1 LRVLSTRI
9 DGKELAIPK
18 PASPVESEIFEFFK
32 ESDPS
37 GAYINGLKEYV
48 GKIFI
53 PSRKNLDKL
62 SRRVEELRLKAEN
75 KSQLKVLDS
84 GSAWVT
90 LNEPH
95 QAVESVLNAFFGY
108 MIKEGIID
116 SHMKALTR
124 NGIRAVQAAT
134 VEAAGRNW
142 PTGLRLLALI
152 RCNGLQEII
161 RTIKKETQDKQLKEG
176 LDGLSEVTRKYA
188 SIFRVNGFKNQ
199 GFDEVYKI
207 IKKQGADLGRKEI
220 YAQALQR
227 LWDYS
232 ETPGELE
239 AKGLKY
245 LDRELPKFQR
255 MTARLAKKYGVPAKA
270 EEVSKVIKAK
280 RAVKVN
286 EIIPYLADLRKRVVK
301 VANKSIVK
309 VNPNY
314 DAKVMETPSYLTAIF
329 PSGGAFFFDTFTN
342 KPQQLFIC
350 TTDPR
355 RDPSTAPGELL
366 NLLVHEEYGHCVHAS
381 NSAVGYGAK
390 PSLVDMLW
398 SPLGGAISEGI
409 SFQREIEFQDVMEKL
424 KTRKGLNADEK
435 SLVSFYEK
443 HGGFDAIAEEYEFY
457 TWMWRIVRF
466 LRIIGDARI
475 NSGKQGLA
483 DFIEWASKKTGLS
496 KSMVY
501 HQLFPAHQ
509 GNGPG
514 YASTYAIVGESIRE
528 IQNRA
533 VRNGKKL
540 LDFNTY
546 ACSMGFPART
556 IFEDRL
562 RAFATK

>member
-1 LRVLSTRI
+1 
-9 DGKELAIPK
+9 LAIPK
-18 PASPVESEIFEFFK
+18 PASPIESEIFEWFK
-32 ESDPS
+32 DADPS
-37 GAYINGLKEYV
+37 GAYINGLKEYA

-53 PSRKNLDKL
+53 PSKKNLDRL
-62 SRRVEELRLKAEN
+62 SRRVDELRLKAEN

-84 GSAWVT
+84 GAAWVT

-95 QAVESVLNAFFGY
+95 QAPESVLNAFFGY

-134 VEAAGRNW
+134 VEAAGKNW
-142 PTGLRLLALI
+142 PTGLKLLALI
-152 RCNGLQEII
+152 RCDGLQEII
-161 RTIKKETQDKQLKEG
+161 KTIKKETPDKQLKES
-176 LDGLSEVTRKYA
+176 LDDLSEVTRKYA
-188 SIFRVNGFKNQ
+188 SIFRVKGFKNQ

-227 LWDYS
+227 LWDYQ

-255 MTARLAKKYGVPAKA
+255 MTARLAKKYGVAAKA
-270 EEVSKVIKAK
+270 EEVSKVIKAE

-286 EIIPYLADLRKRVVK
+286 EIIPYLAELRKRVVK

-314 DAKVMETPSYLTAIF
+314 DAKVIETPSYLTAIF
-329 PSGGAFFFDTFTN
+329 PTGGAYFFDTFTN

-355 RDPSTAPGELL
+355 RDPSTAPGDLL
-366 NLLVHEEYGHCVHAS
+366 SLLVHEEYGHCVHAS
-381 NSAVGYGAK
+381 NSSFGYGAK
-390 PSLVDMLW
+390 PTLVDMLW

-409 SFQREIEFQDVMEKL
+409 SFQREIEFQSVLERL

-435 SLVSFYEK
+435 ALVNFYEK
-443 HGGFDAIAEEYEFY
+443 HGGFDTLAEEYEFY
-457 TWMWRIVRF
+457 TWMGRIVRF

-475 NSGKQGLA
+475 NSGKQDLA
-483 DFIEWASKKTGLS
+483 DFIDWASKKTGLS

-533 VRNGKKL
+533 VRNGKSL

>member
-84 GSAWVT
+84 GSAWIT

-134 VEAAGRNW
+134 MEAAAKNW

-152 RCNGLQEII
+152 RCDGLQEII
-161 RTIKKETQDKQLKEG
+161 KTIKKETPDKQLKEG

-188 SIFRVNGFKNQ
+188 SIFRVKGFKNQ
-199 GFDEVYKI
+199 GFDEVYRI

-232 ETPGELE
+232 ETPSELE
-239 AKGLKY
+239 AKGLRY
-245 LDRELPKFQR
+245 LERELPKFQR

-270 EEVSKVIKAK
+270 EEVSKIIKAK

-286 EIIPYLADLRKRVVK
+286 EVIPYLADLRKRVVK

-314 DAKVMETPSYLTAIF
+314 DAKVIETPSYLTAIF

-381 NSAVGYGAK
+381 NSSVGYGAK
-390 PSLVDMLW
+390 PTLVDMLW

-424 KTRKGLNADEK
+424 KTRRGLNADEK
-435 SLVSFYEK
+435 ALVNFYEK
-443 HGGFDAIAEEYEFY
+443 HGGFDNIAEEYEFY

-475 NSGKQGLA
+475 NSGKQGLV
-483 DFIEWASKKTGLS
+483 DFIDWASKKTGLS

-533 VRNGKKL
+533 VRNGKSL

-562 RAFATK
+562 KAFAAK

>member
-1 LRVLSTRI
+1 M
-9 DGKELAIPK
+9 
-18 PASPVESEIFEFFK
+18 ESEIFDLFK
-32 ESDPS
+32 ENDPS
-37 GAYINGLKEYV
+37 GAYINGLKDYV

-53 PSRKNLDKL
+53 PSKRNLERF
-62 SRRVEELRLKAEN
+62 SRRVDELRLKAEN
-75 KSQLKVLDS
+75 KSQLKVLDALA
-84 GSAWVT
+84 AWYG
-90 LNEPH
+90 LAEPH
-95 QAVESVLNAFFGY
+95 MIPESVLNAYFGY
-108 MIKEGIID
+108 LIKEGIVD

-124 NGIRAVQAAT
+124 NAIRAVQAGT
-134 VEAAGRNW
+134 VEVAGRNW
-142 PTGLRLLALI
+142 PTGLRLLTLI
-152 RCNGLQEII
+152 RTEGLQEII
-161 RTIKKETQDKQLKEG
+161 KTIKKETQDKQLKES
-176 LDGLSEVTRKYA
+176 LDGLSEANRKFV
-188 SIFRVNGFKNQ
+188 SIFRVKGFKNQ

-232 ETPGELE
+232 ESPVELE
-239 AKGLKY
+239 EKGLKY

-255 MTARLAKKYGVPAKA
+255 MTARLAKKYGVSAKA
-270 EEVSKVIKAK
+270 EAVSKVIKEK

-286 EIIPYLADLRKRVVK
+286 EIIPYLADLRRRVVR

-309 VNPNY
+309 VNPHY
-314 DAKVMETPSYLTAIF
+314 DARVMETPSYLTAIF
-329 PSGGAFFFDTFTN
+329 PSGGAFFFDTFTE
-342 KPQQLFIC
+342 KPQQVFIC

-381 NSAVGYGAK
+381 NSSVGYGAK
-390 PSLVDMLW
+390 PTLVDMLW

-409 SFQREIEFQDVMEKL
+409 SFQREVEFQDVMEKL
-424 KTRKGLNADEK
+424 KTRKGLNSDEK
-435 SLVSFYEK
+435 SLVNFYEK
-443 HGGFDAIAEEYEFY
+443 HGGFDEIAEEYQFY

-475 NSGKQGLA
+475 NSGKQSLV
-483 DFIEWASKKTGLS
+483 DFIDWANKKTGLS

-562 RAFATK
+562 RTFSAK

>member
-1 LRVLSTRI
+1 M
-9 DGKELAIPK
+9 AIPK
-18 PASPVESEIFEFFK
+18 PASSVESEIFDLFK
-32 ESDPS
+32 EFDPS
-37 GAYINGLKEYV
+37 GAYINGLNEYV

-53 PSRKNLDKL
+53 PSKRNLEKF
-62 SRRVEELRLKAEN
+62 SRRVDELRLKAEN
-75 KSQLKVLDS
+75 KSQLKFLE
-84 GSAWVT
+84 SAAAWAGLV
-90 LNEPH
+90 EPH
-95 QAVESVLNAFFGY
+95 MVPESVLNAYFGY

-124 NGIRAVQAAT
+124 NGIKALETAT
-134 VEAAGRNW
+134 VESAGRNW
-142 PTGLRLLALI
+142 PTGLRLLTLI
-152 RCNGLQEII
+152 RCDGLQEII
-161 RTIKKETQDKQLKEG
+161 RTIKKETSDKQLKEG
-176 LDGLSEVTRKYA
+176 LDDLSQVTRKYA
-188 SIFRVNGFKNQ
+188 SIFRVKGFKNQ

-207 IKKQGADLGRKEI
+207 IKREGADLGRKEI

-239 AKGLKY
+239 EKGLKY

-255 MTARLAKKYGVPAKA
+255 MTARLAKKYGVSANA
-270 EEVSKVIKAK
+270 EKVSQAIKAK

-286 EIIPYLADLRKRVVK
+286 EIIPYLAQLRKIVVK

-309 VNPNY
+309 VIPHY
-314 DAKVMETPSYLTAIF
+314 DAKVIETPSYLTAIF
-329 PSGGAFFFDTFTN
+329 PSGGAFFFDTLTN

-381 NSAVGYGAK
+381 NSSFAYGAK
-390 PSLVDMLW
+390 PSLVDMMW

-409 SFQREIEFQDVMEKL
+409 SFQREIEFQDVMDKM
-424 KTRKGLNADEK
+424 KTRKGLSSDEK
-435 SLVSFYEK
+435 ALVNFYEK

-466 LRIIGDARI
+466 LRIIGDSRI
-475 NSGKQGLA
+475 NSGKQDLV

-528 IQNRA
+528 IQNKA

-556 IFEDRL
+556 IFEDKL

>member
-1 LRVLSTRI
+1 
-9 DGKELAIPK
+9 LAVPK
-18 PASPVESEIFEFFK
+18 PASSVESEIFQLFK
-32 ESDPS
+32 EFDPS
-37 GAYINGLKEYV
+37 GAYINGLNEYI

-53 PSRKNLDKL
+53 PSKRNLERF
-62 SRRVEELRLKAEN
+62 SRRVDELRLKAEN
-75 KSQLKVLDS
+75 KSQLKVLE
-84 GSAWVT
+84 SAAAWAGLV
-90 LNEPH
+90 EPH
-95 QAVESVLNAFFGY
+95 MVPESLLNAYFGY

-124 NGIRAVQAAT
+124 NGIKAVQTAT
-134 VEAAGRNW
+134 VESAGRDW

-152 RCNGLQEII
+152 RCDGLQEIV

-176 LDGLSEVTRKYA
+176 LDDLSEATRKYA
-188 SIFRVNGFKNQ
+188 SIFRVKGFKNQ
-199 GFDEVYKI
+199 VFDEVYKI
-207 IKKQGADLGRKEI
+207 IKREGADLGRKEI

-239 AKGLKY
+239 EKGLRY

-255 MTARLAKKYGVPAKA
+255 MTAKLAKKYGVLANA
-270 EEVSKVIKAK
+270 EKVSQAIKAK
-280 RAVKVN
+280 RAVKIN
-286 EIIPYLADLRKRVVK
+286 EIIPYLAQLRKIVVK

-309 VNPNY
+309 VNPHY
-314 DAKVMETPSYLTAIF
+314 DAKVIETPSYLTAIV
-329 PSGGAFFFDTFTN
+329 PSGGAFFFYTFTN
-342 KPQQLFIC
+342 KTQQLFIC

-381 NSAVGYGAK
+381 NSSTAYGAK

-409 SFQREIEFQDVMEKL
+409 SFQREIEFHDVMEKL
-424 KTRKGLNADEK
+424 KTRKGLSSDEK
-435 SLVSFYEK
+435 ALVSFYEK
-443 HGGFDAIAEEYEFY
+443 HGGFDNIAEEYEFY

-475 NSGKQGLA
+475 NSGKQDLV
-483 DFIEWASKKTGLS
+483 DFIDWASKKTGLS

-528 IQNRA
+528 IQNKA

-556 IFEDRL
+556 IFEEKL
-562 RAFATK
+562 RAFAAK

>member
-1 LRVLSTRI
+1 M
-9 DGKELAIPK
+9 AIPK
-18 PASPVESEIFEFFK
+18 PASPIESEIFEWFK
-32 ESDPS
+32 DADPS
-37 GAYINGLKEYV
+37 GAYINGLKEYS

-53 PSRKNLDKL
+53 PSKKNLDRL
-62 SRRVEELRLKAEN
+62 SRRVDELRLKAEN

-84 GSAWVT
+84 GAAWVT

-95 QAVESVLNAFFGY
+95 QAPESVLNAFFGY

-134 VEAAGRNW
+134 VEAAGKNW
-142 PTGLRLLALI
+142 PTGLKLLALI
-152 RCNGLQEII
+152 RCDGLQEII
-161 RTIKKETQDKQLKEG
+161 KTIKKETPDKQLKES
-176 LDGLSEVTRKYA
+176 LDDLSEVTRKYA
-188 SIFRVNGFKNQ
+188 SIFRVKGFKNQ

-227 LWDYS
+227 LWDYQ

-255 MTARLAKKYGVPAKA
+255 MTARLAKKYGVAAKA
-270 EEVSKVIKAK
+270 EEVSKVIKAE

-286 EIIPYLADLRKRVVK
+286 EIIPYLAELRKRVVK

-314 DAKVMETPSYLTAIF
+314 DAKVIETPSYLTAIF
-329 PSGGAFFFDTFTN
+329 PTGGAYFFDTFTN

-355 RDPSTAPGELL
+355 RDPSTAPGDLL
-366 NLLVHEEYGHCVHAS
+366 SLLVHEEYGHCVHAS
-381 NSAVGYGAK
+381 NSSFGYGAK
-390 PSLVDMLW
+390 PTLVDMLW

-409 SFQREIEFQDVMEKL
+409 SFQREIEFQSVLERL

-435 SLVSFYEK
+435 ALVNFYEK
-443 HGGFDAIAEEYEFY
+443 HGGFDALAEEYEFY
-457 TWMWRIVRF
+457 TWMGRIVRF

-475 NSGKQGLA
+475 NSGKQGLV
-483 DFIEWASKKTGLS
+483 DFIDWASKKTGLS

-533 VRNGKKL
+533 VRNGKSL

>member
-1 LRVLSTRI
+1 M
-9 DGKELAIPK
+9 AIPK
-18 PASPVESEIFEFFK
+18 PASPIESEIFEWFK
-32 ESDPS
+32 DADPS
-37 GAYINGLKEYV
+37 GAYINGLKEYA

-53 PSRKNLDKL
+53 PSKKNLDRL
-62 SRRVEELRLKAEN
+62 SRRVDELRLKAEN

-84 GSAWVT
+84 GAAWVT

-95 QAVESVLNAFFGY
+95 QAPESVLNAFFGY

-134 VEAAGRNW
+134 VEAAGKNW
-142 PTGLRLLALI
+142 PTGLKLLALI
-152 RCNGLQEII
+152 RCDGLQEII
-161 RTIKKETQDKQLKEG
+161 KTIKKETPDKQLKES
-176 LDGLSEVTRKYA
+176 LDDLSEVTRKYA
-188 SIFRVNGFKNQ
+188 SIFRVKGFKNQ

-227 LWDYS
+227 LWDYQ

-255 MTARLAKKYGVPAKA
+255 MTARLAKKYGVAAKA
-270 EEVSKVIKAK
+270 EEVSKVIKAE
-280 RAVKVN
+280 RAVKVK
-286 EIIPYLADLRKRVVK
+286 EIIPYLAELRKRVVK

-314 DAKVMETPSYLTAIF
+314 DAKVIETPSYLTAIF
-329 PSGGAFFFDTFTN
+329 PTGGAYFFDTFTN

-355 RDPSTAPGELL
+355 RDPSTAPGDLL
-366 NLLVHEEYGHCVHAS
+366 SLLVHEEYGHCVHAS
-381 NSAVGYGAK
+381 NSSFGYGAK
-390 PSLVDMLW
+390 PTLVDMLW

-409 SFQREIEFQDVMEKL
+409 SFQREIEFQSVLERL

-435 SLVSFYEK
+435 ALVNFYEK
-443 HGGFDAIAEEYEFY
+443 HGGFDTLAEEYEFY
-457 TWMWRIVRF
+457 TWMGRIVRF

-475 NSGKQGLA
+475 NSGKQDLA
-483 DFIEWASKKTGLS
+483 DFIDWASKKTGLS

-533 VRNGKKL
+533 VRNGKSL

-556 IFEDRL
+556 IFEGRL
-562 RAFATK
+562 RAFATN

>member
-1 LRVLSTRI
+1 
-9 DGKELAIPK
+9 LAIPK
-18 PASPVESEIFEFFK
+18 PASPIESEIFEFFK

-37 GAYINGLKEYV
+37 GAYINGLKEYA

-53 PSRKNLDKL
+53 PSRRNLERF
-62 SRRVEELRLKAEN
+62 SRRADELRLKAEN
-75 KSQLKVLDS
+75 KSQLKVLDAFA
-84 GSAWVT
+84 AWYG
-90 LNEPH
+90 LDEPH
-95 QAVESVLNAFFGY
+95 MVPELVLNAYFGY
-108 MIKEGIID
+108 LIKEGIID

-124 NGIRAVQAAT
+124 NGIRAMQAGT
-134 VEAAGRNW
+134 VEAAGKNW
-142 PTGLRLLALI
+142 PTGLRLLTLI
-152 RCNGLQEII
+152 RTDGLQEII
-161 RTIKKETQDKQLKEG
+161 RTIKKETQDKQLKES
-176 LDGLSEVTRKYA
+176 LDELSEATRKFA
-188 SIFRVNGFKNQ
+188 SIFRVKGFKNQ
-199 GFDEVYKI
+199 GFDEVYRI
-207 IKKQGADLGRKEI
+207 LKKQGADLGRKEI

-232 ETPGELE
+232 ETPSELE

-245 LDRELPKFQR
+245 LDREFSKLQR
-255 MTARLAKKYGVPAKA
+255 ITTKLAKKYGVPARA
-270 EEVSKVIKAK
+270 EAVSKAIKEK

-286 EIIPYLADLRKRVVK
+286 EIISYLADLRKRVVK

-309 VNPNY
+309 VNPHY
-314 DAKVMETPSYLTAIF
+314 DARVIETPSYLTAIF
-329 PSGGAFFFDTFTN
+329 PSGGAYFFDTFTD
-342 KPQQLFIC
+342 KPQQVFIC

-366 NLLVHEEYGHCVHAS
+366 NLLIHEEYGHCVHAS
-381 NSAVGYGAK
+381 NSSVGYGAK
-390 PSLVDMLW
+390 PSLTDMLW

-409 SFQREIEFQDVMEKL
+409 SFQREVEFQDVMEKM

-435 SLVSFYEK
+435 SLVNFYEK
-443 HGGFDAIAEEYEFY
+443 HGGFDEIADEYEFY

-475 NSGKQGLA
+475 NSGKQSLL
-483 DFIEWASKKTGLS
+483 DFIDWANKKTGLS

-562 RAFATK
+562 KAFATK

>member
-1 LRVLSTRI
+1 
-9 DGKELAIPK
+9 
-18 PASPVESEIFEFFK
+18 
-32 ESDPS
+32 
-37 GAYINGLKEYV
+37 
-48 GKIFI
+48 
-53 PSRKNLDKL
+53 
-62 SRRVEELRLKAEN
+62 
-75 KSQLKVLDS
+75 
-84 GSAWVT
+84 
-90 LNEPH
+90 
-95 QAVESVLNAFFGY
+95 
-108 MIKEGIID
+108 
-116 SHMKALTR
+116 MKALAR
-124 NGIRAVQAAT
+124 NGVRAVQAAT
-134 VEAAGRNW
+134 VEAAGKNW

-152 RCNGLQEII
+152 RCDGLQEII

-188 SIFRVNGFKNQ
+188 SIFRVKGFKNQ

-220 YAQALQR
+220 YARALER

-232 ETPGELE
+232 ETPDELE
-239 AKGLKY
+239 AKGVKY

-255 MTARLAKKYGVPAKA
+255 MTARLAKKYGVPPKA
-270 EEVSKVIKAK
+270 EEVSKIIKAK
-280 RAVKVN
+280 RSVKVN
-286 EIIPYLADLRKRVVK
+286 EIIPYLAQLRKIVVR

-309 VNPNY
+309 VNPKY
-314 DAKVMETPSYLTAIF
+314 AAKVIETPPYLTAIF
-329 PSGGAFFFDTFTN
+329 PSGGAFFFDTFTD
-342 KPQQLFIC
+342 KPQQVFIC

-381 NSAVGYGAK
+381 NSALGYGAK
-390 PSLVDMLW
+390 PTLVDMLW

-409 SFQREIEFQDVMEKL
+409 SFQREIEFQDVMEKM
-424 KTRKGLNADEK
+424 KTGKGLSSDEK
-435 SLVSFYEK
+435 AFVNFYQK
-443 HGGFDAIAEEYEFY
+443 HGGFDNIAEEYEFY

-475 NSGKQGLA
+475 NSGKQGLV

>member
-1 LRVLSTRI
+1 M
-9 DGKELAIPK
+9 AIPK

-37 GAYINGLKEYV
+37 GAYINGLKERV

-53 PSRKNLDKL
+53 PSRKNLDRL

-75 KSQLKVLDS
+75 KSQIKVLDS
-84 GSAWVT
+84 GSAWIT

-95 QAVESVLNAFFGY
+95 QAPESVLNAFFGY
-108 MIKEGIID
+108 MIKEGIVN

-124 NGIRAVQAAT
+124 NGIRAISAAT
-134 VEAAGRNW
+134 VEGAGKNW
-142 PTGLRLLALI
+142 PTGLKLLALI
-152 RCNGLQEII
+152 RCDGLQEII
-161 RTIKKETQDKQLKEG
+161 KTIKKETQDKQLKES
-176 LDGLSEVTRKYA
+176 LDDLSEVTRKYA
-188 SIFRVNGFKNQ
+188 SIFRVKGFKNQ
-199 GFDEVYKI
+199 GFDEVYRI

-245 LDRELPKFQR
+245 LEREFPRFQR
-255 MTARLAKKYGVPAKA
+255 ITAKLAKKYGVASNA
-270 EEVSKVIKAK
+270 EKVSQAIKAK

-286 EIIPYLADLRKRVVK
+286 EVIPYLADLRKRVVK
-301 VANKSIVK
+301 VVNKSIVK

-314 DAKVMETPSYLTAIF
+314 DAKVIETPSYLTAIF
-329 PSGGAFFFDTFTN
+329 PSGGAFFFDTLTN
-342 KPQQLFIC
+342 RPQQLFIC

-381 NSAVGYGAK
+381 NSALAYGAK
-390 PSLVDMLW
+390 PTLVNMLW

-409 SFQREIEFQDVMEKL
+409 SFQREIEFQDVLEKL

-435 SLVSFYEK
+435 SLVNFYEK

-475 NSGKQGLA
+475 NSGKPGLVE
-483 DFIEWASKKTGLS
+483 FIEWASKKTGVS

-501 HQLFPAHQ
+501 HELFPAHQ

-528 IQNRA
+528 IQDKA

>member
-1 LRVLSTRI
+1 
-9 DGKELAIPK
+9 LAIPK
-18 PASPVESEIFEFFK
+18 PASPVESEIFELFK
-32 ESDPS
+32 EFDPS
-37 GAYINGLKEYV
+37 GAYINGLNEYV

-53 PSRKNLDKL
+53 PSKRNLERF
-62 SRRVEELRLKAEN
+62 SRRVDELRLKAEN
-75 KSQLKVLDS
+75 KSQLKVLE
-84 GSAWVT
+84 SAAARAGLV
-90 LNEPH
+90 EPH
-95 QAVESVLNAFFGY
+95 MVPESVLNAYFGY

-124 NGIRAVQAAT
+124 NGMKALETAT
-134 VEAAGRNW
+134 VESAGRNW
-142 PTGLRLLALI
+142 PTGLRLLTLI
-152 RCNGLQEII
+152 RCDGLQEII
-161 RTIKKETQDKQLKEG
+161 RTIRKETSDKQLKEG
-176 LDGLSEVTRKYA
+176 LDDLSQVTRKYA
-188 SIFRVNGFKNQ
+188 SIFRVKGFKNQ

-207 IKKQGADLGRKEI
+207 IKREGADLGRKEI

-239 AKGLKY
+239 EKGLKY

-255 MTARLAKKYGVPAKA
+255 MTAKLAKKYGVPANA
-270 EEVSKVIKAK
+270 EKVSQAIKAK

-286 EIIPYLADLRKRVVK
+286 EIIPYLAQLRKIVVK

-309 VNPNY
+309 VNPHY
-314 DAKVMETPSYLTAIF
+314 DAKVIETPSYLTAIF

-381 NSAVGYGAK
+381 NSSTAFGAK

-424 KTRKGLNADEK
+424 KTRKGLSSDEK
-435 SLVSFYEK
+435 ALVSFYEK
-443 HGGFDAIAEEYEFY
+443 HGGFDNIAEEYEFY

-475 NSGKQGLA
+475 NSGKQDLV
-483 DFIEWASKKTGLS
+483 DFIDWASKKTGLS

-533 VRNGKKL
+533 VRNGKSL

-556 IFEDRL
+556 IFEDKL
-562 RAFATK
+562 RAFAAK

>member
-1 LRVLSTRI
+1 M
-9 DGKELAIPK
+9 AIPK
-18 PASPVESEIFEFFK
+18 PASPVESEIFELFK
-32 ESDPS
+32 DADPS
-37 GAYINGLKEYV
+37 GAYISGLKEGL

-53 PSRKNLDKL
+53 PSRKNLERL

-75 KSQLKVLDS
+75 KSQLKVLDA

-90 LNEPH
+90 LNEPY
-95 QAVESVLNAFFGY
+95 QTPEWVLNAFFGY
-108 MIKEGIID
+108 MIKEGIVD

-124 NGIRAVQAAT
+124 NGIRAIQAAT
-134 VEAAGRNW
+134 MEAAGRNW

-152 RCNGLQEII
+152 RCDGLLEII
-161 RTIKKETQDKQLKEG
+161 RTIKKETQDKQLKES
-176 LDGLSEVTRKYA
+176 LDGLSELTRKYA
-188 SIFRVNGFKNQ
+188 SIFRVKGFKNE
-199 GFDEVYKI
+199 GFDEVYRI

-255 MTARLAKKYGVPAKA
+255 LTAKLAKKYGVPAKA
-270 EEVSKVIKAK
+270 EEVSKTIKAK

-286 EIIPYLADLRKRVVK
+286 EIIPYLADLRKRIVK
-301 VANKSIVK
+301 VVNKTIVK

-314 DAKVMETPSYLTAIF
+314 DAKVIETPSYLTAIF
-329 PSGGAFFFDTFTN
+329 PSGGAFFFDTLTN

-381 NSAVGYGAK
+381 NSALAYGAK
-390 PSLVDMLW
+390 PTLVDMLW

-409 SFQREIEFQDVMEKL
+409 SFQREIEFMDVLEKL

-435 SLVSFYEK
+435 SLVNFYEK
-443 HGGFDAIAEEYEFY
+443 HGGFDNIAEEYEFY

-475 NSGKQGLA
+475 NSGKQGLV

-528 IQNRA
+528 IQNKA
-533 VRNGKKL
+533 VRNGKSL

-562 RAFATK
+562 RAFATR

>member
-1 LRVLSTRI
+1 M
-9 DGKELAIPK
+9 AIPK
-18 PASPVESEIFEFFK
+18 PASSVESEIFDLFK
-32 ESDPS
+32 EFDPS
-37 GAYINGLKEYV
+37 GAYINGLNEYV

-53 PSRKNLDKL
+53 PSKRNLEKF
-62 SRRVEELRLKAEN
+62 SRRVDELRLKAEN
-75 KSQLKVLDS
+75 KSQLKFLE
-84 GSAWVT
+84 SAAAWAGLV
-90 LNEPH
+90 EPH
-95 QAVESVLNAFFGY
+95 MVPESVLNAYFGY

-124 NGIRAVQAAT
+124 NGIKALETAT
-134 VEAAGRNW
+134 VESAGRNW
-142 PTGLRLLALI
+142 PTGLRLLTLI
-152 RCNGLQEII
+152 RCDGLQEII
-161 RTIKKETQDKQLKEG
+161 RTIKKETSDKQLKEG
-176 LDGLSEVTRKYA
+176 LDDLSQVTRKYA
-188 SIFRVNGFKNQ
+188 SIFRVKGFKNQ

-207 IKKQGADLGRKEI
+207 IKREGADLGRKEI

-239 AKGLKY
+239 EKGLKY

-255 MTARLAKKYGVPAKA
+255 MTARLAKKYGVSANA
-270 EEVSKVIKAK
+270 EKVSQAIKAK

-286 EIIPYLADLRKRVVK
+286 EIIPYLAQLRKIVVK

-309 VNPNY
+309 VNPHY
-314 DAKVMETPSYLTAIF
+314 DAKVIETPSYLTAIF
-329 PSGGAFFFDTFTN
+329 PSGGAFFFDTLTN

-381 NSAVGYGAK
+381 NSSFAYGAK
-390 PSLVDMLW
+390 PSLVDMMW

-409 SFQREIEFQDVMEKL
+409 SFQREIEFQDVMDKM
-424 KTRKGLNADEK
+424 KTRKGLSSDEK
-435 SLVSFYEK
+435 ALVNFYEK

-466 LRIIGDARI
+466 LRIIGDSRI
-475 NSGKQGLA
+475 NSGKQDLV

-528 IQNRA
+528 IQNKA

-556 IFEDRL
+556 IFEDKL